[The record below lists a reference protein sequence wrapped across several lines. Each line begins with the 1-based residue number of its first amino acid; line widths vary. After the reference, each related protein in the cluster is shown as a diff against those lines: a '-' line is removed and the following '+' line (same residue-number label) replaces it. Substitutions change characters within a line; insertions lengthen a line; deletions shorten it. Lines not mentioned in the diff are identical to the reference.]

1 MKDLFTRRSAP
12 GRAGMVKAW
21 VSEHLNLDE
30 TDLLS
35 VAELACHEP
44 DCPPV
49 ETVVTLHRSSG
60 SRKTWRVHKS
70 LVEIG
75 KEDIAAAFRGDAG
88 Q

>member
-21 VSEHLNLDE
+21 VSEHLNLEE
-30 TDLLS
+30 TDLLT

-60 SRKTWRVHKS
+60 SRKTWRVPKS
-70 LVEIG
+70 LAEID
-75 KEDIAAAFRGDAG
+75 EDDIATTLHEGAA